1 MAVTTTRPANEIIGL
16 TVLAVLCMA
25 LIVAEA
31 RPADAPTDPDA
42 RIATV
47 DADFS
52 FRHEGE

>member
-1 MAVTTTRPANEIIGL
+1 MAATTMRSANEIIGL
-16 TVLAVLCMA
+16 TVLTVLMMA

-31 RPADAPTDPDA
+31 RPADAPADPDA

-47 DADFS
+47 DVDFS